1 MYHAALLPDT
11 WDVLRP
17 YVVYLDPLVLLL
29 IGDVHHY
36 LGHPVVVVPVGEREG
51 IHLAVPVPAG
61 GGDPLDV
68 PVSEPALVSEGVEVV
83 DVSFGAYGDG
93 LVTPMGVQREAR
105 CDLPSV
111 HAVSVLRAVVMS
123 QRSFLDLFQ
132 GRSLL
137 SVSPGVVVEVVG
149 CEHERVLS
157 VPVKFRS
164 LLPYDGAAVLYL
176 SEESHGGVM
185 ALAIFWFLDGLT
197 IGILNKMSRIGRL
210 MAEEGVRLN
219 KFIAEA
225 GIASRRAADR
235 LIEDGHVTLNGRPA
249 VLGDKVLPEDTVCV
263 DGNPIKRETGTA
275 VILAFNKPRGL
286 ECTSD
291 HGNEDNVIDFINYP
305 KRIFTIG
312 RLDKESEGLL
322 LLTNDGDL
330 ANKIMRSRYGHEK
343 EYVVSLDRDVTPEF
357 IKGMASGVPIEE
369 GVVTR
374 KCKVFME
381 DPRTIRIIL
390 KQGLNR
396 QIRKMCAYFG
406 YGVVRLVRVRVMNI
420 ELGNLKSGRYRDI
433 SKKER
438 EELMGILDKST
449 LAEKDN

>member
-1 MYHAALLPDT
+1 
-11 WDVLRP
+11 
-17 YVVYLDPLVLLL
+17 
-29 IGDVHHY
+29 
-36 LGHPVVVVPVGEREG
+36 
-51 IHLAVPVPAG
+51 
-61 GGDPLDV
+61 
-68 PVSEPALVSEGVEVV
+68 
-83 DVSFGAYGDG
+83 
-93 LVTPMGVQREAR
+93 
-105 CDLPSV
+105 
-111 HAVSVLRAVVMS
+111 
-123 QRSFLDLFQ
+123 
-132 GRSLL
+132 
-137 SVSPGVVVEVVG
+137 
-149 CEHERVLS
+149 
-157 VPVKFRS
+157 
-164 LLPYDGAAVLYL
+164 
-176 SEESHGGVM
+176 
-185 ALAIFWFLDGLT
+185 
-197 IGILNKMSRIGRL
+197 

-330 ANKIMRSRYGHEK
+330 TNKIMRSRYGHEK

>member
-1 MYHAALLPDT
+1 
-11 WDVLRP
+11 
-17 YVVYLDPLVLLL
+17 
-29 IGDVHHY
+29 
-36 LGHPVVVVPVGEREG
+36 
-51 IHLAVPVPAG
+51 
-61 GGDPLDV
+61 
-68 PVSEPALVSEGVEVV
+68 
-83 DVSFGAYGDG
+83 
-93 LVTPMGVQREAR
+93 
-105 CDLPSV
+105 
-111 HAVSVLRAVVMS
+111 
-123 QRSFLDLFQ
+123 
-132 GRSLL
+132 
-137 SVSPGVVVEVVG
+137 
-149 CEHERVLS
+149 
-157 VPVKFRS
+157 
-164 LLPYDGAAVLYL
+164 
-176 SEESHGGVM
+176 M

-396 QIRKMCAYFG
+396 QIRKMCSYFG